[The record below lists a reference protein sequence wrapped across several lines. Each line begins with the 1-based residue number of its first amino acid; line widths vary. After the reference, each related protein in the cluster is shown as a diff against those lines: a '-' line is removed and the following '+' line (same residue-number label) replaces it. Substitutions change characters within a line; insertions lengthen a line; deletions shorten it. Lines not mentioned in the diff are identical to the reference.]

1 MNTKKQTSVVIATSI
16 LVTIIAA
23 LIAGLS
29 NSQTWGQQ
37 QNATNATNATN
48 AATGT
53 MINQTGGGTL
63 ANLTSEDFESIQDT
77 INEARGAIHN
87 NDPESAL
94 EVLNESQTLLSEL
107 SSSEPAED
115 EEDGASEDGDGSG

>member
-23 LIAGLS
+23 LISGLS

-37 QNATNATNATN
+37 QNATNATN

-94 EVLNESQTLLSEL
+94 EVLNDTQTLLSEL

>member
-16 LVTIIAA
+16 LVTIIAT
-23 LIAGLS
+23 LIAGVS

-37 QNATNATNATN
+37 QNATNATNAT
-48 AATGT
+48 TGT
-53 MINQTGGGTL
+53 VINQTGGGTL
-63 ANLTSEDFESIQDT
+63 ANLTSQDFESIQDT
-77 INEARGAIHN
+77 INEARGAIHD

-94 EVLNESQTLLSEL
+94 EALNDTQTLVSEL